1 MTRLSADYGADIV
14 GASRSALLDLSLTL
28 RSYDNAL
35 VLVGGWVPYF
45 LIEEAQ
51 RGRSGF
57 THVGSIDID
66 FVVDADVVGEDEYA
80 TIVQLLTE
88 RGWVQAPNSRFSFLR
103 STRAPGNRRDDEV
116 AVDFLTTEPQSVGR
130 AHRHRRIQR
139 DLNARTLRG
148 APLAIRHRRRLRLG
162 GTLLGGGEASAE
174 IYMADLVACVALKG
188 LALGSRYREKDA
200 YDLYALLRYGEGGPR
215 GIGERVRDE
224 LSDPLVGEGC
234 QAIRELFARVS
245 SAGPTW
251 VGAFMAPGDAEAR
264 AAQAEQAFL
273 VVGNFLDEL
282 D

>member
-130 AHRHRRIQR
+130 HLCPLIFGEVPDHQGEPDVVLHGQVGKECEVLEDHSQLALMGGHVGDVLVVDEDPTLVGPDVAGEAPQRRGLAAARRTQQAADR
-139 DLNARTLRG
+139 AFGQGEGQVGNDLPFG
-148 APLAIRHRRRLRLG
+148 VRLRDRVEDQFSHRG
-162 GTLLGGGEASAE
+162 
-174 IYMADLVACVALKG
+174 LVK
-188 LALGSRYREKDA
+188 
-200 YDLYALLRYGEGGPR
+200 
-215 GIGERVRDE
+215 
-224 LSDPLVGEGC
+224 
-234 QAIRELFARVS
+234 
-245 SAGPTW
+245 
-251 VGAFMAPGDAEAR
+251 
-264 AAQAEQAFL
+264 
-273 VVGNFLDEL
+273 
-282 D
+282 